1 MFQYHLDINF
11 SGHGHAFGYF
21 KAKGACSSSQ
31 GLSPTRLRACLT
43 CPQESVGPAGVH
55 EDWPSRCS

>member
-55 EDWPSRCS
+55 ED